1 MLKFDLRSPAV
12 QKILLSILLGG
23 GLTAVYFFTHL
34 LPFTYPN
41 MHKRITELK
50 TEKDNKANELSRA
63 RAIVADLPRFEAEY
77 EQLHERWA
85 QAAELLPTE
94 RQLPVLMRRISL
106 AAQQNGVGFTMF
118 RPAGARNEQHYTET
132 PIQISVFG
140 DYHQIGSFLADL
152 ANMRRIVTVAHV
164 QLKTNA
170 NIRDVSAS
178 TVAEFTASSYHLT
191 TTRTTPEPPAKGSA
205 APGEEN
211 NAKEGQ
217 GNGTES

>member
-1 MLKFDLRSPAV
+1 MKFDLKSPAL
-12 QKILLSILLGG
+12 QKVLLSIVVGG
-23 GLTAVYFFTHL
+23 GLSGVFFFTHL

-41 MHKRITELK
+41 QQKRITELK

-85 QAAELLPTE
+85 SAAELLPTE

-106 AAQQNGVGFTMF
+106 AAQQSGVGFSMF
-118 RPAGARNEQHYTET
+118 RPAGPRNEQHYTET

-140 DYHQIGSFLADL
+140 NYHQIGSFLAEL

-170 NIRDVSAS
+170 NIRDVDASA
-178 TVAEFTASSYHLT
+178 VAEFTASSYHLT
-191 TTRTTPEPPAKGSA
+191 TTRTTPEPPAA
-205 APGEEN
+205 ATPEGTSTD
-211 NAKEGQ
+211 KEGQ

>member
-1 MLKFDLRSPAV
+1 
-12 QKILLSILLGG
+12 LGG
-23 GLTAVYFFTHL
+23 EAATSTSHVAVHL
-34 LPFTYPN
+34 SERA
-41 MHKRITELK
+41 KQITELK

-77 EQLHERWA
+77 EQLHERWTA
-85 QAAELLPTE
+85 AAELLPTE

-106 AAQQNGVGFTMF
+106 AAQQSGVGFTMF
-118 RPAGARNEQHYTET
+118 RPAGPRNEQHYTET
-132 PIQISVFG
+132 PIQIAVYG

-170 NIRDVSAS
+170 NIRDVTASA
-178 TVAEFTASSYHLT
+178 VAEFTASSYHLT
-191 TTRTTPEPPAKGSA
+191 TSRTVADAPAPA
-205 APGEEN
+205 APAG
-211 NAKEGQ
+211 ATTDKEGQ